1 MIDEL
6 SRQVCCTHCRDESG
20 GDSAQAAGAAPQ
32 VRVQLADVPASAG
45 RAGGGGGAAGRG
57 AAGAF
62 TPTEGAKDLK
72 TVLFNWT
79 WRMGMLR
86 SGAESELV
94 KTLDYHAAGG
104 TMQVNGQPCT
114 LTYRV
119 QANYQVPGWRTQIEC
134 TFKNKQRRW
143 RTETRRLRVG

>member
-1 MIDEL
+1 MFDRRG
-6 SRQVCCTHCRDESG
+6 SRDRCACTHCRNESQANYG
-20 GDSAQAAGAAPQ
+20 GCAGGGAAPQ
-32 VRVQLADVPASAG
+32 GQGAAGG
-45 RAGGGGGAAGRG
+45 RAGGAQGRAGGGGGGGGAAGRG

-104 TMQVNGQPCT
+104 TIRSTGSPA
-114 LTYRV
+114 R
-119 QANYQVPGWRTQIEC
+119 
-134 TFKNKQRRW
+134 
-143 RTETRRLRVG
+143 